1 MRIIG
6 ISMREMKRAEKRM
19 KNEIEYYLS
28 KSVEELKEIE
38 LKGEILYHENHYIFV
53 WFCQNASEEQLKALL
68 DDEGIHILAGT
79 DRIRE

>member
-28 KSVEELKEIE
+28 KSVEEGKEIE
-38 LKGEILYHENHYIFV
+38 IK
-53 WFCQNASEEQLKALL
+53 
-68 DDEGIHILAGT
+68 
-79 DRIRE
+79 